1 MKVIKA
7 SQLIYCIYEGKEYQ
21 EIEISAIR
29 VNQLCKKM
37 RVKNIYCELGLTDFE
52 ELLLRFP
59 KEISMT
65 DFEVKVMPN
74 TDFSIAIQ
82 NDFRFDS
89 NKLCNREL
97 LKYWEETDE

>member
-7 SQLIYCIYEGKEYQ
+7 SQLIYSIYEGEEQQ

-29 VNQLCKKM
+29 VNRLCQRM
-37 RVKNIYCELGLTDFE
+37 RIKDIFCELNMTDFE

-59 KEISMT
+59 AEISMT
-65 DFEVKVMPN
+65 DFEVKVKPSTN
-74 TDFSIAIQ
+74 FSIAIQ

-89 NKLCNREL
+89 NILSNGEL

>member
-7 SQLIYCIYEGKEYQ
+7 SQLIYSIYEGEEQQ

-29 VNQLCKKM
+29 VNRLCKRM
-37 RVKNIYCELGLTDFE
+37 RAKDIFCELNLADFE
-52 ELLLRFP
+52 ELLFRFP
-59 KEISMT
+59 TAISMT
-65 DFEVKVMPN
+65 AYEVKVRPDS
-74 TDFSIAIQ
+74 DFSIAIQ

-89 NKLCNREL
+89 NILSNRDL